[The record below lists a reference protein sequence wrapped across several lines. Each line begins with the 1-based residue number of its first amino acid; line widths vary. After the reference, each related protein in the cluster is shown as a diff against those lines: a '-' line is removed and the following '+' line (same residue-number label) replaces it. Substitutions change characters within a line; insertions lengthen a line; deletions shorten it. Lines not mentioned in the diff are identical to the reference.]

1 METNSEK
8 IKIFKDY
15 EISTTHDPLLEVKN
29 LVKSYQELDVLKG
42 INMSIKKKETIVII
56 GSSGGGKS
64 TLLRCI
70 NALCSFDSG
79 EIRLD
84 GELIGY
90 KKINGKMI
98 RLKEIQISKQ
108 RVNVGMIFQNFNL
121 FPHFTAIN
129 NIIEAP
135 VRVKKVDKEQ
145 AYQEAKELLKL
156 IGLESK
162 ADVHPSR
169 LSGGQQ
175 QRIAIAR
182 AIAMKPK
189 LMLYDEV
196 TSALDPELIGEVLE
210 VMKLISKVGITSIVV
225 THEMSFA
232 KEVADLIYFLDEG
245 KIIEYGPP
253 NELLNNPSHKR
264 TKEFINSV
272 LK

>member
-42 INMSIKKKETIVII
+42 INMSVKKKETIVII